1 MDDSLHPRQ
10 QAILGFVDSYVAQK
24 GYAPSLREICQA
36 LDIPSKSTVTYHLNA
51 LQRRGLIHRDPGIS
65 RSLSVPGTQGISVGE
80 SQPSRSSA
88 ANQTSQGGPRTRA
101 IVRRILE
108 LGERLEEPQKG
119 QLVIDFAGLTV
130 KIRITVVV
138 PGDP

>member
-1 MDDSLHPRQ
+1 MNEPLHPRQ
-10 QAILGFVDSYVAQK
+10 HAILGFVESYVAEN
-24 GYAPSLREICQA
+24 GYGPSLRDICQA

-51 LQRRGLIHRDPGIS
+51 LQACGLIHRDPDIN
-65 RSLSVPGTQGISVGE
+65 RSLRLAGPEGISVAE
-80 SQPSRSSA
+80 SQPSRSSP

-108 LGERLEEPQKG
+108 LGERLEEPDKG

-130 KIRITVVV
+130 KIRLTVVV
-138 PGDP
+138 PGGP